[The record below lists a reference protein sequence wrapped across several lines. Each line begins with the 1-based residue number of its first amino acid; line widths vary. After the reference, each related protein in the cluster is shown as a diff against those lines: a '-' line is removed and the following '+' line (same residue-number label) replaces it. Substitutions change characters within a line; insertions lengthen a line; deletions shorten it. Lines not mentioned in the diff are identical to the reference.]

1 MSRENPKNEVLKS
14 ALIGVAALVALV
26 CWLKFQPRL
35 PDAEPKE
42 KIGRRLLENFDE
54 TTKISRVEFVGVD
67 AETGETKELTLV
79 REGDELRLPALA
91 NFPAENAD
99 RWAKI
104 VAPLVQLPV
113 LDVAD
118 EAVRSG
124 DAKKIAQLHRE
135 CGVLSP
141 EDAAFEVQLNASNSA
156 KKGEKTPA
164 QPSNSTQ
171 SAADAEKKAQNGED
185 AEDGENSE
193 TTPTAPLAAL
203 SVKIFGENGATL
215 VDLLVG
221 NRAPESSATRD
232 VRWVRI
238 PGDDVVYAVD
248 FSGDSTEEAGTTQFL
263 EFPQRI
269 SFNPIDWA
277 DRDLL
282 RISRW
287 DVATLA
293 VRDSTFSVVKAE
305 DGTPAPV
312 DYKAVG
318 IAVFRQN
325 PENSLARVWSLER
338 RLNRDAEGVWSD
350 AKPVDPES
358 AQNDVLNETAD
369 ALGRLSVVD
378 VRKKP
383 EALAALF
390 RDGRLGGELAAH
402 FGTLAEFGFAALE
415 HDPLNPDKI
424 EPQLVSEAGAIE
436 LRTKNGVKISL
447 LFGRKFEDKRVCL
460 AFAEFDRDALAASVE
475 DETEL
480 AFLAPD
486 AEKKA
491 AIKNKRL
498 ADWFYLISETDF
510 ERLKFRLADALK

>member
-35 PDAEPKE
+35 PDVEPKE
-42 KIGRRLLENFDE
+42 KIGRRLFENFDE
-54 TTKISRVEFVGVD
+54 TTKISRVEIVGVD
-67 AETGETKELTLV
+67 AETGEIKELTLV

-135 CGVLSP
+135 CGVLAP
-141 EDAAFEVQLNASNSA
+141 EDAAFEVQLNASNSS
-156 KKGEKTPA
+156 KNGEKTSEKA
-164 QPSNSTQ
+164 ANSTQ
-171 SAADAEKKAQNGED
+171 SAAENAEIAQD
-185 AEDGENSE
+185 DENSE
-193 TTPTAPLAAL
+193 IAQTAPLAAL
-203 SVKIFGENGATL
+203 SVKIFGENDSSL
-215 VDLLVG
+215 VELLVG

-232 VRWVRI
+232 VRWARI
-238 PGDDVVYAVD
+238 PGEDVVYAVD

-293 VRDSTFSVVKAE
+293 VRDSTFSVVKTE

-312 DYKAVG
+312 DYKAGG

-325 PENSLARVWSLER
+325 PENSLSRVWSLER

-350 AKPVDPES
+350 AKPIDPES
-358 AQNDVLNETAD
+358 AQNDVLNATAD
-369 ALGRLSVVD
+369 ALGRLAVVD

-383 EALAALF
+383 EALATLF
-390 RDGRLGGELAAH
+390 RERRLGGELAPH

-415 HDPLNPDKI
+415 HDPLAPEKI
-424 EPQLVSEAGAIE
+424 EPALLGEAGGIE

-460 AFAEFDRDALAASVE
+460 ASAEFDREALAASLE

-491 AIKNKRL
+491 AIKNERL
-498 ADWFYLISETDF
+498 ADWFYLISESDF
-510 ERLKFRLADALK
+510 EKLKFRLADVLK

>member
-14 ALIGVAALVALV
+14 ALIGVAALVALI

-42 KIGRRLLENFDE
+42 KIGSRLFENFDE
-54 TTKISRVEFVGVD
+54 TTPISRVEFVGVD
-67 AETGETKELTLV
+67 AETGEIKELTLV

-156 KKGEKTPA
+156 KDGEKTA
-164 QPSNSTQ
+164 NSTQ
-171 SAADAEKKAQNGED
+171 SADDASKIAQNSEET
-185 AEDGENSE
+185 EDGEESE
-193 TTPTAPLAAL
+193 TAPTAPLAAL
-203 SVKIFGENGATL
+203 SVKIFGENGSSL
-215 VDLLVG
+215 VELLVG

-312 DYKAVG
+312 DYKAAG

-325 PENSLARVWSLER
+325 PENSLSRVWTLER

-350 AKPVDPES
+350 VKPVDPES
-358 AQNDVLNETAD
+358 AQNDALNETAD

-415 HDPLNPDKI
+415 YDPLNPNKI
-424 EPQLVSEAGAIE
+424 EPQLVGEAGGVE

-460 AFAEFDRDALAASVE
+460 ALAEFDREALAASVE

-480 AFLAPD
+480 AFLAPE

-491 AIKNKRL
+491 AIKNERL
-498 ADWFYLISETDF
+498 ADWFYLISESDF
-510 ERLKFRLADALK
+510 ERLKFRLADVLK

>member
-1 MSRENPKNEVLKS
+1 MTRENPKIEALKS
-14 ALIGVAALVALV
+14 ALIGVAALGALV
-26 CWLKFQPRL
+26 CWLQFQPRL
-35 PDAEPKE
+35 PDVEPKE

-54 TTKISRVEFVGVD
+54 NSPIGRVEFVGVD
-67 AETGETKELTLV
+67 AQTGEIKELKLV
-79 REGDELRLPALA
+79 RTDGELRLPALA

-99 RWAKI
+99 RWAKV

-113 LDVAD
+113 LDVAE

-124 DAKKIAQLHRE
+124 DAKKIAQLHRD
-135 CGVLSP
+135 CGVLAP
-141 EDAAFEVQLNASNSA
+141 EDAAFEVQLNASNS
-156 KKGEKTPA
+156 KKKDAETSVKPA
-164 QPSNSTQ
+164 NSTQ
-171 SAADAEKKAQNGED
+171 SADVSAENAQN
-185 AEDGENSE
+185 SE
-193 TTPTAPLAAL
+193 SDETAQTSPAAL
-203 SVKIFGENGATL
+203 SVKIFGEDGAPL

-232 VRWVRI
+232 VRWVRF

-248 FSGDSTEEAGTTQFL
+248 FSGDSTEEAGTTRFL

-269 SFNPIDWA
+269 SFGPIDWA

-293 VRDSTFSVVKAE
+293 VRDSTFSVVKTEA
-305 DGTPAPV
+305 GTSAPV
-312 DYKAVG
+312 DYQAAG
-318 IAVFRQN
+318 IAVFRQD
-325 PENSLARVWSLER
+325 PENSLSRVWSLER
-338 RLNRDAEGVWSD
+338 RLTRDAEGVWSD
-350 AKPVDPES
+350 VAPVVPEA

-402 FGTLAEFGFAALE
+402 YGTLAEFGFAALE
-415 HDPLNPDKI
+415 HDPLAPEKI
-424 EPQLVSEAGAIE
+424 EPALLGEAGAIE

-460 AFAEFDRDALAASVE
+460 AFAEFDRQALAASVE
-475 DETEL
+475 DESEL

-491 AIKNKRL
+491 AIKNERL
-498 ADWFYLISETDF
+498 ADWFYLISESDF
-510 ERLKFRLADALK
+510 EKLKFRLADVLK

>member
-1 MSRENPKNEVLKS
+1 MSQENPKNEVLKS

-35 PDAEPKE
+35 PDVEPKE
-42 KIGRRLLENFDE
+42 KIGRRLFENFDE
-54 TTKISRVEFVGVD
+54 TTPISRVEFVGVD
-67 AETGETKELTLV
+67 AETGEIKELTLV

-135 CGVLSP
+135 CGVLAP

-156 KKGEKTPA
+156 KNGEKAPEKA
-164 QPSNSTQ
+164 ANSTQ
-171 SAADAEKKAQNGED
+171 SAAEDAKIAQNE
-185 AEDGENSE
+185 EDGENSE
-193 TTPTAPLAAL
+193 TAQTAPLAAL
-203 SVKIFGENGATL
+203 SIKIFGENGSSL
-215 VDLLVG
+215 VELLVG

-232 VRWVRI
+232 VRWVRL

-248 FSGDSTEEAGTTQFL
+248 FSGDSTEEVGTTQFL

-312 DYKAVG
+312 DYKAAG

-325 PENSLARVWSLER
+325 PENSLARVWSLEQ

-350 AKPVDPES
+350 VKPVDPES

-383 EALAALF
+383 EALATLF
-390 RDGRLGGELAAH
+390 CERRLGGELAAH

-415 HDPLNPDKI
+415 HDPLNPEKI
-424 EPQLVSEAGAIE
+424 EPALVGEAGGIE
-436 LRTKNGVKISL
+436 LRTKNGVQISL

-460 AFAEFDRDALAASVE
+460 AFAEFDREALAALTE

-480 AFLAPD
+480 AFLAPE

-491 AIKNKRL
+491 AIKNERL
-498 ADWFYLISETDF
+498 ADWFYLISESDF
-510 ERLKFRLADALK
+510 EKFKFRLADVLK